1 LLVNCLFVGK
11 DHLMHLYNHNSP
23 FIPTRYIEII
33 GCRVVYDTIITPSHN
48 CVKHD
53 SSQTPQFIYDSF
65 IKVILTLYSVHSR
78 KITNCVLTTK
88 FDKL

>member
-1 LLVNCLFVGK
+1 
-11 DHLMHLYNHNSP
+11 
-23 FIPTRYIEII
+23 
-33 GCRVVYDTIITPSHN
+33 VYDTIITPSHN